1 MLTTSTHDTKRSE
14 DVRARIG
21 LLSEIPTRWGEAVRR
36 WSARNER
43 LRMGDYPDRNA
54 EYLLYQTL
62 VGAWPIDEQ
71 RLTQYMLK
79 ATREAKQRTT
89 WTTPNAEYESALQ
102 GFIAGA
108 LADEEFVNDLRAFV
122 DSIAAA
128 GWMTSLAQT
137 LLKLTAPGVPDIYQ
151 GCDLWDLSLVDPDNR
166 RPVDYD
172 LRKRLIGELEG
183 RSPEDIWARREEGL
197 PKLWLI
203 QRALAVR
210 REHAAAFGAR
220 GTYEPLTAQ
229 GAKAAHVVAFVR
241 GGAVVSIAP
250 RLVVGLGDDWGDTA
264 LDLPA
269 GRWRD
274 ALSDEPH
281 AGGALA
287 LGEALRRFPVALLV
301 REGDAETPESP
312 EEGTA

>member
-1 MLTTSTHDTKRSE
+1 MALLTTSLYRTKRSE

-21 LLSEIPTRWGEAVRR
+21 LLSETPERWGEAVRR
-36 WSARNER
+36 WATRNER
-43 LRMGDYPDRNA
+43 LRVGGSPDRNA

-79 ATREAKQRTT
+79 AVREAKQRTN
-89 WTTPNAEYESALQ
+89 WTSPDAEYESALQ

-122 DSIAAA
+122 ESIATA
-128 GWMTSLAQT
+128 GWTTSLAQT

-166 RPVDYD
+166 RPVDYT
-172 LRKRLIGELEG
+172 LRQRLLSELEG
-183 RSPEDIWARREEGL
+183 RSPEEIWARREEGL

-203 QRALAVR
+203 QRALATR

-220 GTYEPLTAQ
+220 GTYEPLTAH
-229 GAKAAHVVAFVR
+229 GPRAAHVVAFVR
-241 GGAVVSIAP
+241 GGVVVSIAP
-250 RLVVGLGDDWGDTA
+250 RLVVGLGDGWDDTS

-274 ALSDEPH
+274 ALTGEPR
-281 AGGALA
+281 AGGALT

-301 REGDAETPESP
+301 REGNGEPAED
-312 EEGTA
+312 GTT

>member
-1 MLTTSTHDTKRSE
+1 
-14 DVRARIG
+14 
-21 LLSEIPTRWGEAVRR
+21 
-36 WSARNER
+36 
-43 LRMGDYPDRNA
+43 
-54 EYLLYQTL
+54 
-62 VGAWPIDEQ
+62 
-71 RLTQYMLK
+71 MLK

-89 WTTPNAEYESALQ
+89 WTEINAEYERALQ

-108 LADEEFVNDLRAFV
+108 LADDEFVGDLRAFV

-128 GWMTSLAQT
+128 GWTTSLAQT

-172 LRKRLIGELEG
+172 LRRRLMGELEG
-183 RSPEDIWARREEGL
+183 RSPEDIWARRAEGL

-203 QRALAVR
+203 QRALAAR

-220 GTYEPLTAQ
+220 GAYEPLAAQ
-229 GAKAAHVVAFVR
+229 GAKATHVVAFVR
-241 GGAVVSIAP
+241 GGVVVSIAP
-250 RLVVGLGDDWGDTA
+250 RLVIGLGDDWGDTS

-274 ALSDEPH
+274 ALSGEPH

-301 REGDAETPESP
+301 REGDAETPESR